1 MYLSKFVSSDTGKYV
16 MSILLGLG
24 LSTLFR
30 SVCKGKQCKYM
41 SAPPLD
47 DIENKIYKFDE
58 KCFKIER
65 NAVKCDKNKQII
77 GFA

>member
-41 SAPPLD
+41 
-47 DIENKIYKFDE
+47 N
-58 KCFKIER
+58 
-65 NAVKCDKNKQII
+65 
-77 GFA
+77 